1 MKKILAAIAVFT
13 LGSFHSL
20 AHEGHNKT
28 PGAIS
33 APHGGQVKGTDSLYL
48 ELVSDKDG
56 FKLYPLTHEMKV
68 VPAKEISLEAKVK
81 FPKKSGSENI
91 KLMSSA
97 DFFEGKV
104 NAEGAYR
111 YTVEIK
117 MTYQGKKDHLTFNVE
132 PQ

>member
-1 MKKILAAIAVFT
+1 MKNSIATMALIALVSVQGF
-13 LGSFHSL
+13 

-33 APHGGQVKGTDSLYL
+33 APHAGQVKGTDSLYI

-56 FKLYPLTHEMKV
+56 FKLYPLTHEMKA
-68 VPAKEISLEAKVK
+68 VPFKDLKLEAKVK
-81 FPKKSGSENI
+81 FPKKSGSEI
-91 KLMSSA
+91 MKLTSSA
-97 DFFEGKV
+97 DFFEAKL
-104 NAEGAYR
+104 NSEGAYR